1 MSHSDCFPLPAA
13 KRVRQFMSALC
24 LAVCWPAA
32 GVFSQCTL
40 TCNDG
45 LQVSLDATGQA
56 LITIPLIAP
65 NAFDDCPG
73 TLQLKLFTPQGI
85 PIPNNILTCSHIGLA
100 ITAQV
105 KHPASGNSCTGTL
118 TVEDFLPPAITCAD
132 KLVFCN
138 HDASPAATGFPTLT
152 DNCTPSNELTVNYFD
167 DVVSLPCGTMQNGQ
181 QVTKR
186 IDRTWTVAD
195 AYGNTNGCLQKIW
208 LKHITIA
215 NLTFPPSLDGILNPS
230 LNCDQDPNDL
240 SVTGQPTVEGVPID
254 NSPDCEFGVT
264 YSDQTINI
272 CPPAG
277 YSVIRTWTVIDFCT
291 SQVTN
296 RIQVIK
302 VEDKA
307 PPLLTPLEDITVGT
321 DGFLCTGTVDMPA
334 AETTDDCSAVTVTP
348 AWLYGSGFGPF
359 IGIPEGTHLVTY
371 TAADACGNTSTA
383 TMQVTVAD
391 AAPPSAICATFLQV
405 SLTAT
410 GVGYVNAGSVNGGS
424 FDNCGPVTL
433 EISRD
438 DTLFAPTVQVTCA
451 DIGPPLLLTLK
462 VTDAVG
468 LENFCVSEVNVRDF
482 LKPNLSCPAN
492 VSLTC
497 LQDHT
502 DLQLTGYATA
512 SDNCALQSLDFVD
525 IFYIGPCN
533 TGSVT
538 RMWKA
543 TDADGNTRTCAQ
555 QIVLNVLSNVS
566 VVFPPD
572 ATVSVCADPSA
583 TLPPATGEP
592 VTAGQH
598 CSPLSVTYTDQIFT
612 GVFPPAC
619 YRIFR
624 AWKVIDFCIYDPN
637 NDSTGV
643 WEQTQIIDV
652 VDDAPPV
659 LALPSD
665 LTVNADLPDCTA
677 QVALADATVTDCSNQ
692 VSIFNDGPYPGANAS
707 GVYPPGVHQVVF
719 TATDACGNTAQQTLT
734 IAVQDLTPPK
744 ALCKSGLIVSLD
756 STGTMI
762 LDAAILDDGSS
773 DYCTPSG
780 SLSFAIAPDSF
791 TCQDVGDQ
799 QITLTVTD
807 TAGNIAACSAVVAV
821 TDPGGAC
828 LPPPPP
834 AYSIEGTIRTEH
846 GVAVAEIPLTLQGD
860 GFFAAAECGADGHYV
875 FEDVPANNYFTLTPS
890 NNAKWLNGLTTFDLV
905 LISKHILGLDTFD
918 SPFKYIA
925 ADANRSGTVTTF
937 DIVQFRKVIL
947 GISDTVPGNTS
958 WRFVNTDYTFSDP
971 ANPFNAVFP
980 EQKVFNILSADQTAQ
995 DFTGVKIG
1003 DLNNSTDATD
1013 PRAPTDTLY
1022 ISVPNTILPA
1032 GKTVAVPFF
1041 LNNWQQLEGIQFE
1054 LQFDLSKVAFQD
1066 IQFARPDLF
1075 GAGHW
1080 VYKPDGRLAFSWDH
1094 AAALQTRPTDSLL
1107 FTLYLQAYVS
1117 GEPAW
1122 VVHCEKQRVAPE
1134 AYRAGDALPA
1144 VVALRPD
1151 HAQPQR
1157 QPEGIIL
1164 MPAQPNPFSS
1174 ETMLPFYLP
1183 EAAELTLS
1191 VADISGKTV
1200 FEKTSA
1206 FPAGP
1211 GEWRIGAEALAGPG
1225 VYGFRISS
1233 PKIPGRGE
1241 VLILLED

>member
-1 MSHSDCFPLPAA
+1 
-13 KRVRQFMSALC
+13 
-24 LAVCWPAA
+24 
-32 GVFSQCTL
+32 
-40 TCNDG
+40 
-45 LQVSLDATGQA
+45 
-56 LITIPLIAP
+56 
-65 NAFDDCPG
+65 
-73 TLQLKLFTPQGI
+73 
-85 PIPNNILTCSHIGLA
+85 
-100 ITAQV
+100 
-105 KHPASGNSCTGTL
+105 
-118 TVEDFLPPAITCAD
+118 
-132 KLVFCN
+132 
-138 HDASPAATGFPTLT
+138 TGFPTAT

-208 LKHITIA
+208 LKHITFA
-215 NLTFPPSLDGILNPS
+215 NVTFPPSLDGILNPS

-240 SVTGQPTVEGVPID
+240 SVTGRPTVEGVPID
-254 NSPDCEFGVT
+254 NSPDCEFGVIF
-264 YSDQTINI
+264 SDQTINI

-277 YSVIRTWTVIDFCT
+277 YSVIRTWTAIDFCT

-296 RIQVIK
+296 RVQVIK
-302 VEDKA
+302 VEDKT
-307 PPLLTPLEDITVGT
+307 PPLLTTPLDITVGT
-321 DGFLCTGTVDMPA
+321 DGFLCTGTVDLPA

-348 AWLYGSGFGPF
+348 TWLYGTGFGPF
-359 IGIPEGTHLVTY
+359 IGIPEGIHLVTY
-371 TAADACGNTSTA
+371 TATDACGNTATA
-383 TMQVTVAD
+383 TMRVTVAD

-410 GVGYVNAGSVNGGS
+410 GVGYVNAGTVNGGS

-433 EISRD
+433 AISRD
-438 DTLFAPTVQVTCA
+438 DTLFTPTVQVTCA

-502 DLQLTGYATA
+502 DLQLTGFATA

-525 IFYIGPCN
+525 ISNIGPCN
-533 TGSVT
+533 VGSVT

-555 QIVLNVLSNVS
+555 QITLNVLSDVS
-566 VVFPPD
+566 IVFPPD
-572 ATVSVCADPSA
+572 VTVSVCADPSA

-592 VTAGQH
+592 LTAGQH

-637 NDSTGV
+637 DDSTGV
-643 WEQTQIIDV
+643 WEHTQIIDV
-652 VDDAPPV
+652 TDDAPPV
-659 LALPSD
+659 LALPPD
-665 LTVNADLPDCTA
+665 LTVNADFPDCTA
-677 QVALADATVTDCSNQ
+677 QVVLADATATDCSDQ
-692 VSIFNDGPYPGANAS
+692 ISIFNDGPYPGANAS
-707 GVYPPGVHQVVF
+707 GSYPMGVHHVVF

-734 IAVQDLTPPK
+734 ISVQDLTPPK
-744 ALCKSGLIVSLD
+744 ALCKNGLTIPLD
-756 STGTMI
+756 STGVATI
-762 LDAAILDDGSS
+762 DAAVLDNGSS
-773 DYCTPSG
+773 DHCTLPG
-780 SLSFAIAPDSF
+780 SLSFAVVPDSF
-791 TCQDVGDQ
+791 SCQTIGDQ
-799 QITLTVTD
+799 QVTLTVTD
-807 TAGNIAACSAVVAV
+807 AAGNVAACSTVVTV
-821 TDPGGAC
+821 TDPLGAC

-834 AYSIEGTIRTEH
+834 AFTIEGTIRTEK
-846 GVAVAEIPLTLQGD
+846 GVAVAEIPLTLKGD
-860 GFFAAAECGADGHYV
+860 GFFANAECDAGGHYI
-875 FEDVPANNYFTLTPS
+875 FEDVPVNNYYTLTPA

-958 WRFVNTDYTFSDP
+958 WRFVDAAYTFPDP
-971 ANPFNAVFP
+971 ADPFSAVFP
-980 EQKVFNILSADQTAQ
+980 EKKVYNTLGTDQTAQ

-1003 DLNNSTDATD
+1003 DLNNSTDAAD
-1013 PRAPTDTLY
+1013 PRAPSDTLY
-1022 ISVPNTILPA
+1022 ISVPNTTLPA
-1032 GKTVAVPFF
+1032 GETVAVPFY
-1041 LNNWQQLEGIQFE
+1041 LNNWQQLEGFQFE
-1054 LQFDLSKVAFQD
+1054 LQFDPDMVALQD

-1094 AAALQTRPTDSLL
+1094 AAALYSTPADSLL
-1107 FTLYLQAYVS
+1107 FTLYLRATVQKKLAS
-1117 GEPAW
+1117 
-1122 VVHCEKQRVAPE
+1122 VVQPNAERIVPE

-1144 VVALRPD
+1144 VIAMRLHQV
-1151 HAQPQR
+1151 QQQQ
-1157 QPEGIIL
+1157 QPETFTL
-1164 MPAQPNPFSS
+1164 MPARPNPFSR
-1174 ETMLPFYLP
+1174 ETSLPFYLP
-1183 EAAELTLS
+1183 EATGLTLRI
-1191 VADISGKTV
+1191 ADVSGSIV
-1200 FEKTSA
+1200 FEKTSE
-1206 FPAGP
+1206 FPAGY
-1211 GEWRIGAEALAGPG
+1211 GEWQVAKETLAGPG
-1225 VYGFRISS
+1225 VYGFRMSS
-1233 PKIPGRGE
+1233 PSQGRGG
-1241 VLILLED
+1241 VLILLGEE